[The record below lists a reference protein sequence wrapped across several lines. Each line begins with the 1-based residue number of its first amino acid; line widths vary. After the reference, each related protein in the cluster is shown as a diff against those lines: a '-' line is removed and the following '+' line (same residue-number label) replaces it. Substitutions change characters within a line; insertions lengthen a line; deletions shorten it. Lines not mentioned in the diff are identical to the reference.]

1 MLPGFVSDPRDV
13 GLASITASGRDKA
26 DAGRMSTFDDR
37 IPVAELLTLDEI
49 SLTFGGVKALSSVSA
64 AVEEGRIT
72 AVIGPNGAGKT
83 SLFNVISGFYRASG
97 GRATYAGRDL
107 LQAPGHARA
116 ALGIARTFQNIA
128 LFSGLSVLENI
139 KLGAH
144 AALKTNVGSAAL
156 YLGPAAREE
165 DALTERIDRD
175 ILPALGLETLRD
187 RPVSGLPYGAQ
198 KRIELARA
206 MVMDPRLIMLD
217 EPFAGMPPA
226 EKRRM
231 GEAIRRYVAAG
242 RCTALL
248 IDHDMETVM
257 GLCDHIVVLNFGRVI
272 AAGAPE
278 AVRAHPDVV
287 DAYLGTG

>member
-1 MLPGFVSDPRDV
+1 M
-13 GLASITASGRDKA
+13 
-26 DAGRMSTFDDR
+26 
-37 IPVAELLTLDEI
+37 AELLTLEGI
-49 SLTFGGVKALSSVSA
+49 SLTFGGVNALSSVSA
-64 AVEEGRIT
+64 GVEEGRIT

-97 GRATYAGRDL
+97 GRATYAGADL
-107 LQAPGHARA
+107 LRKPGHARA
-116 ALGIARTFQNIA
+116 KLGIARTFQNIA

-144 AALKTNVGSAAL
+144 AGLSANVGSGAL
-156 YLGPAAREE
+156 YLGPASREE
-165 DALTERIDRD
+165 AALTERIDRE

-187 RPVSGLPYGAQ
+187 RPISGLPYGEQ

-206 MVMDPRLIMLD
+206 MVMSPRLIMLD

-231 GEAIRRYVAAG
+231 GDAIRRFVTDG

-272 AAGAPE
+272 AAGPPD